1 MSITVPTN
9 KLIDILTDALATANN
24 VFGGVHIATTRGPW
38 REEPGDVDLL
48 AATSTTK
55 FVFGHTWIPIDGRID
70 PMVWPCE
77 SVVNVLALCKSWAK
91 SKGDQHTVDIHLVLA
106 DPPENKKDDEHPGW
120 TVTLSESPALF
131 GSDNEF
137 QFHAHHESRFPTSI
151 VQRLRT
157 GDFLTKE
164 DYEEVP
170 LTLWSAGVLAS
181 LVAVAKRRK
190 MQIQMFRSP
199 KRLVQTVQIGDT
211 WIGLATPGS
220 YVEGFMT
227 DGPSIEPVLG
237 QGDDGVSVAADLLRH
252 GAGLFLAHSDAESGD
267 DDTEQLEIG
276 GDDLLRQA
284 VELVVTTNFGSTSML
299 QRKLKI
305 GFARAAGLLDEM
317 AAVGIVGPAEGSK
330 AREVKFAPEQLA
342 DALAAIAAKAGER

>member
-9 KLIDILTDALATANN
+9 KLVDILTDALATANN
-24 VFGGVHIATTRGPW
+24 TFGGVHIASTRGPW
-38 REEPGDVDLL
+38 RDEPGDVDLL

-55 FVFGHTWIPIDGRID
+55 FVFGHTWFPVDGRID

-77 SVVNVLALCKSWAK
+77 TVVNVLALCKSWAK
-91 SKGDQHTVDIHLVLA
+91 NKGDQHTVDIDLMLA

-120 TVTLSESPALF
+120 TVTLTETPALF

-151 VQRLRT
+151 VRRIRT
-157 GDFLTKE
+157 GEFLTKE

-170 LTLWSAGVLAS
+170 LTLWSASVLSS

-190 MQIQMFRSP
+190 MNIQMFRSS

-220 YVEGFMT
+220 PGEGFTT
-227 DGPSIEPVLG
+227 DAPSIEPVLG
-237 QGDDGVSVAADLLRH
+237 GDDAGVSLAADLLRH
-252 GAGLFLAHSDAESGD
+252 GAGLFLATSESADDEDDA
-267 DDTEQLEIG
+267 EQLEIG
-276 GDDLLRQA
+276 GDNLLRQA
-284 VELVVTTNFGSTSML
+284 VELVVTSHFGSTSRL

-305 GFARAAGLLDEM
+305 GFAKAAGLLGDMEQL
-317 AAVGIVGPAEGSK
+317 GIVGPAVGSK
-330 AREVKFAPEQLA
+330 AREVRFAPDELA
-342 DALAAIAAKAGER
+342 EALAAVDAKTGEE